1 MKRKLIVIKL
11 MLKNKT
17 LWLFMV
23 VGIGFVG
30 YLLFLINTTNAP
42 VYTATQLNSI
52 NINSTSTDDIVSV
65 SSDGLDIVRATTTD
79 NDISISS
86 TTKPITKYTATVLKS
101 AVDTSNAVTV
111 LEGARNLVNVTA
123 PIVKQNFY
131 YLFGGKSN
139 LITGYGFTFSNPST
153 ASSTVAL
160 NKIKTYLTKNQNMA
174 IDMMNSANS
183 GMGTTL
189 YNGRYICSIYEY
201 SITIDMNVSK
211 TVSIRCT
218 NRK

>member
-86 TTKPITKYTATVLKS
+86 TTKPITKDTATVLKS
-101 AVDTSNAVTV
+101 AVDTSNAITV
-111 LEGARNLVNVTA
+111 LEGVRSLVNVTA

-174 IDMMNSANS
+174 IDMMNSTNS

-211 TVSIRCT
+211 TVSVRCA

>member
-211 TVSIRCT
+211 TVSIRCA